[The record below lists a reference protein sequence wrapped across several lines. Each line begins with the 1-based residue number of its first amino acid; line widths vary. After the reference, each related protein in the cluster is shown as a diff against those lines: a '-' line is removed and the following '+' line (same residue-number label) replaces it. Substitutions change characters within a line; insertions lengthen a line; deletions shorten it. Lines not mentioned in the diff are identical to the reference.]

1 MPHCYTWYVIDV
13 LPTAIP
19 SCNSLFESS
28 TDKPTTATIDSN
40 IENNNDDLHMY
51 PTTMIIIIMQTLTN
65 SQVPQIPHQPNTC
78 HQSWLDPS
86 TAIVIKEVA
95 NHFYTSHVINRIHTW
110 LNSNDIATNTTTQKA
125 CFDVSKQNKTNQ
137 HYFATTGLS
146 MLFDPS
152 ASACIRTSIIILQ
165 TQIKITST

>member
-28 TDKPTTATIDSN
+28 TDKPATATIDSN
-40 IENNNDDLHMY
+40 IENNNDDLHIMY

-65 SQVPQIPHQPNTC
+65 SQVPQQISHQPNTC

-86 TAIVIKEVA
+86 TALQYALIGVYDKLLNRPILSCSLYLFTCIVLVA
-95 NHFYTSHVINRIHTW
+95 LS
-110 LNSNDIATNTTTQKA
+110 
-125 CFDVSKQNKTNQ
+125 CFVLLADS
-137 HYFATTGLS
+137 FALVK
-146 MLFDPS
+146 
-152 ASACIRTSIIILQ
+152 IL
-165 TQIKITST
+165 KSRSWW